1 MKSLTLAFI
10 IIGSMVVG
18 GSVVYLC
25 QRKTAPIPVTEPA
38 SKEVAQ
44 TPTDKMASPADAPPP
59 SNIENTNTNPAAPLA
74 VAAPGPDAPAAA
86 AAKSALGKTIDALL
100 DRKITADQKR
110 ALIQQLVKSGHA
122 DQAVA
127 ELKQRAIDNSNDAEI
142 PTTLGELQLNQLRAL
157 HDAGGDLN
165 DIGILAMQADQNFN
179 AALKIDPQNW
189 EAQFV
194 KAASMTYWPADPT
207 RDAGVVQQLSSLIDQ
222 QETMPSQAGF
232 AQTYVMLGMEYQKMG
247 QPDKAVATWQ
257 LGLAKFPNDPTLLQ
271 KLNGP

>member
-1 MKSLTLAFI
+1 MKSLTLAFVI
-10 IIGSMVVG
+10 LGSMVIG

-25 QRKTAPIPVTEPA
+25 QKKTAPIPVAETT

-44 TPTDKMASPADAPPP
+44 TPPEKTASPADAPVA
-59 SNIENTNTNPAAPLA
+59 STIENTNTAAPLVVA
-74 VAAPGPDAPAAA
+74 VPTPDVSAVA
-86 AAKSALGKTIDALL
+86 AAKSAMGKTIDALL

-110 ALIQQLVKSGHA
+110 ALIQQLVKSGQV
-122 DQAVA
+122 DQAIA
-127 ELKQRAIDNSNDAEI
+127 ELKQRGTDNPNDAEI
-142 PTTLGELQLNQLRAL
+142 PTTIGELQLNQLRAL
-157 HDAGGDLN
+157 HDAGADPN
-165 DIGILAMQADQNFN
+165 DIGILAMQADQSFN

-222 QETMPSQAGF
+222 QETMPSQAAF
-232 AQTYVMLGMEYQKMG
+232 AQTYLMLGNEYQKIG

-257 LGLAKFPNDPTLLQ
+257 LGLAKFPNDPTLQQ
-271 KLNGP
+271 KLNGQ

>member
-1 MKSLTLAFI
+1 
-10 IIGSMVVG
+10 MV
-18 GSVVYLC
+18 
-25 QRKTAPIPVTEPA
+25 
-38 SKEVAQ
+38 Q
-44 TPTDKMASPADAPPP
+44 TSPEKIVSPADDPRPA
-59 SNIENTNTNPAAPLA
+59 IVQNTNTVVTP
-74 VAAPGPDAPAAA
+74 VAAVSTPDASATAAIA
-86 AAKSALGKTIDALL
+86 FGKTIDALL
-100 DRKITADQKR
+100 DKKITADQKR
-110 ALIQQLVKSGHA
+110 ALIQQLIKSG
-122 DQAVA
+122 QAEQAIA
-127 ELKQRAIDNSNDAEI
+127 ELKQRAIDNPNDPEI

-165 DIGILAMQADQNFN
+165 DLGILALQADQNFN

-232 AQTYVMLGMEYQKMG
+232 AQTYVLLGNEYQKIG
-247 QPDKAVATWQ
+247 QPDKAIATWQ
-257 LGLAKFPNDPTLLQ
+257 LGLAKFPNDPTLQQ